1 MLRGIGPRFYVEAG
15 FLIVVAAV
23 LAVQRV
29 PPLEIVVVM
38 LVAYLAVFSFEVVL
52 ARRRAAVARAGQPGP
67 AGEVTDVTPEP
78 AEELPSAIVAVR
90 SAEPDE
96 TVVVPVELEAD
107 SQATLA
113 EDPPKTEW
121 VDDPPR
127 RPIVASQP
135 ISEPEPPVAPL
146 TEAEPEAGPE
156 PKIAPVPEPEP
167 ETELEPEPAI
177 APVVLVAVP
186 APDPEPDPV
195 ATPEP
200 LAESASEPVVIASFP
215 QQPRAW
221 NLWELERL
229 VRSRAGDDPLRD
241 EEWGYLLVYLRDF
254 ASPEGV
260 LPEEFDALVRESFGD
275 LLEAAAAR

>member
-29 PPLEIVVVM
+29 RPLEIVVVM

-67 AGEVTDVTPEP
+67 AEEGTDVTPEP

-96 TVVVPVELEAD
+96 PVAVPVELEAD
-107 SQATLA
+107 SEATLA
-113 EDPPKTEW
+113 EDPSKTEW

-127 RPIVASQP
+127 PVVASQP
-135 ISEPEPPVAPL
+135 ISEPEAPVAPL
-146 TEAEPEAGPE
+146 TEAEPEAEPE
-156 PKIAPVPEPEP
+156 PKIAPIAEPEPEP
-167 ETELEPEPAI
+167 EPAPEAAI

-186 APDPEPDPV
+186 APDPEPEPV

-200 LAESASEPVVIASFP
+200 LAESVPEPVVIASFP

-241 EEWGYLLVYLRDF
+241 EEWSYLLVYLRDF
-254 ASPEGV
+254 ATPEGV

>member
-15 FLIVVAAV
+15 FLIVIAAV

-38 LVAYLAVFSFEVVL
+38 LVAYLAVFSFEFVL
-52 ARRRAAVARAGQPGP
+52 ARRRAVVARAGQPGP

-78 AEELPSAIVAVR
+78 AEELLSAIVAVR

-96 TVVVPVELEAD
+96 PVVVPVELEAD

-113 EDPPKTEW
+113 DDPPKTEW

-146 TEAEPEAGPE
+146 TETEPEAGPA
-156 PKIAPVPEPEP
+156 PKIAPVAEP
-167 ETELEPEPAI
+167 EPEPAI
-177 APVVLVAVP
+177 APVRLVAVP
-186 APDPEPDPV
+186 APDPEPEPV

-200 LAESASEPVVIASFP
+200 LAESVPEPVVIASFP

-241 EEWGYLLVYLRDF
+241 EEWSYLLVYLRDF